1 MTPGTIL
8 HDQKFPF
15 SDGTTGN
22 KLVVLLT
29 SLADGYFYIG
39 AKTTSKDKHKGK
51 NAGCQ
56 HKDIYPNFF
65 IPKGTSS
72 FPVDTWV
79 SLDEFYEFKSTELI
93 QRHFSGEIKTIGML
107 DNALTIKLLNCVLQS
122 EDITLHQESAI
133 KVTLEQLNETAIF

>member
-29 SLADGYFYIG
+29 SLVDGYFYIG
-39 AKTTSKDKHKGK
+39 AKTTSKEKYKGK
-51 NAGCQ
+51 IPGCQ

-72 FPVDTWV
+72 FSIDTWV
-79 SLDEFYEFKSTELI
+79 NLDEFYEFKSTELV
-93 QRHFSGEIKTIGML
+93 QRHFAGEIKTIANL
-107 DNALTIKLLNCVLQS
+107 DNNLIAKLLKCTLQS
-122 EDITLHQESAI
+122 EDITLHQEHAI
-133 KVTLEQLNETAIF
+133 KTTLEQLHLLS

>member
-8 HDQKFPF
+8 HDIKFLF

-22 KLVVLLT
+22 KLVILLT

-65 IPKGTSS
+65 IPKGASS
-72 FPVDTWV
+72 FPIDTWV
-79 SLDEFYEFKSTELI
+79 GLDEFYEFKHTELI
-93 QRHFSGEIKTIGML
+93 QRHFSGEIKTIGTL
-107 DNALTIKLLNCVLQS
+107 DKNLTIKLLNCALLS
-122 EDITLHQESAI
+122 EDITLHQETAI
-133 KVTLEQLNETAIF
+133 KAALKQLNS

>member
-15 SDGTTGN
+15 SDGSTGN
-22 KLVVLLT
+22 KLVILLT
-29 SLADGYFYIG
+29 SLTDSYFYIG

-72 FPVDTWV
+72 FPIDTWV
-79 SLDEFYEFKSTELI
+79 SLDEFYEFKHTELI
-93 QRHFSGEIKTIGML
+93 QRHFSGEIKTIGTL
-107 DNALTIKLLNCVLQS
+107 DNKLTIKLLNCALQS
-122 EDITLHQESAI
+122 EDISSHQEAAI
-133 KVTLEQLNETAIF
+133 NLSLKQLPSLP

>member
-29 SLADGYFYIG
+29 SLADGFFYIG
-39 AKTTSKDKHKGK
+39 AKTTSKEKHKGK
-51 NAGCQ
+51 NSGCQ

-72 FPVDTWV
+72 FSVDTWV

-93 QRHFSGEIKTIGML
+93 QRHFSGEIKTIGTL
-107 DNALTIKLLNCVLQS
+107 HSNLTIKLLNCALQS
-122 EDITLHQESAI
+122 EDITLHQEAAI
-133 KVTLEQLNETAIF
+133 KTALKQLQP